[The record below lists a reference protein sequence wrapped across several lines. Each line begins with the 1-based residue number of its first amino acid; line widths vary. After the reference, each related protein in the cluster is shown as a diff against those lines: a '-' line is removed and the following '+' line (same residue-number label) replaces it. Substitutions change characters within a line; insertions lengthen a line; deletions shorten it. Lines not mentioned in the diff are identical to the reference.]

1 MENKNFPFVSIIIPC
16 RNEEKFIGRCL
27 DSIIAQDY
35 PKDKIEILVVDGRST
50 DRTREVVEGY
60 TQRYP
65 FIKILDNS
73 KRITPVA
80 MNIGIREA
88 KGDVIILVNA
98 HSILDKNF
106 LKYNFQYLNKTNAD
120 AVGGRLNTIND
131 DFSIIAQAIPL
142 AADSIF
148 GAGGKRYRTRI
159 TEGWVK
165 DTLPYCAYPK
175 KIFEK
180 IGLIDEELIRNQDEE
195 FNYRLLKSGR
205 RIFFTPKIKS
215 YLHIR
220 PSLRKLW
227 RQYFQY
233 GYFKVR
239 VAQKISAIFTWRQL
253 VPSIF
258 VGSLILT
265 GIMSFFSK
273 FFLCLFFLISG
284 SYLFTNFIFS
294 LGISIKKGLKFFPI
308 LPAVFATLHFS
319 YGFGFL
325 KGIWDFVIRKKHL
338 KQKIEDVPLT
348 R

>member
-1 MENKNFPFVSIIIPC
+1 M
-16 RNEEKFIGRCL
+16 
-27 DSIIAQDY
+27 
-35 PKDKIEILVVDGRST
+35 LV
-50 DRTREVVEGY
+50 
-60 TQRYP
+60 
-65 FIKILDNS
+65 
-73 KRITPVA
+73 
-80 MNIGIREA
+80 
-88 KGDVIILVNA
+88 
-98 HSILDKNF
+98 
-106 LKYNFQYLNKTNAD
+106 
-120 AVGGRLNTIND
+120 
-131 DFSIIAQAIPL
+131 
-142 AADSIF
+142 
-148 GAGGKRYRTRI
+148 
-159 TEGWVK
+159 
-165 DTLPYCAYPK
+165 
-175 KIFEK
+175 
-180 IGLIDEELIRNQDEE
+180 
-195 FNYRLLKSGR
+195 
-205 RIFFTPKIKS
+205 PKIVS
-215 YLHIR
+215 YYYAR
-220 PSLRKLW
+220 GKLSQLF

-239 VAQKISAIFTWRQL
+239 VAQKIGAILTWRQL
-253 VPSIF
+253 IPAIF